1 MSSYAISRRTLLAW
15 LGILLAKGTAAA
27 ATTPVMRWG
36 IDYGSATDP
45 ATARSYKLL
54 VLEPDHARPIARLR
68 GPGSILLGYVSL
80 GEVERR
86 RPYFPQ
92 LEKAGALQATNPNW
106 PDARMADLRHA
117 AWRSV
122 VIDKI
127 IPEILRKGYDGIF
140 MDTLDNAEAME
151 AQDPK
156 ANAGMIAAASD
167 LVHAI
172 RIKFPNIK
180 IMMNRGYA
188 LLPRTAED
196 IDALLGEAMASR
208 WSFADRHYEM
218 TTAADWMWQA
228 ERLRAAKKVNPAID
242 LMTLDYWDPADVR
255 TVQKLYERE
264 RREGF
269 HPYVAVLA
277 LDRLLAEPSS

>member
-1 MSSYAISRRTLLAW
+1 MSKYAISRRTLLAW
-15 LGILLAKGTAAA
+15 LGVILAKGRAAA
-27 ATTPVMRWG
+27 NTTSAMRWAV
-36 IDYGSATDP
+36 DYGSATDP
-45 ATARSYKLL
+45 VAARSYKLL

-86 RPYFPQ
+86 RPYFSQ
-92 LEKAGALQATNPNW
+92 LEKAGALRAVNPNW

-117 AWRSV
+117 VWRSV
-122 VIDKI
+122 LLDKI

-156 ANAGMIAAASD
+156 ANAGMVAAASD
-167 LVHAI
+167 VVHAI
-172 RIKFPNIK
+172 RTKFPSIK

-188 LLPRTAED
+188 LLPRTAKD

-208 WSFADRHYEM
+208 WSFADRRYEM
-218 TTAADWMWQA
+218 TTPADWTWQA
-228 ERLRAAKKVNPAID
+228 ERLRAAKKANPALD
-242 LMTLDYWDPADVR
+242 LMTLDYWDPADAR
-255 TVQKLYERE
+255 TVKKLYEQE
-264 RREGF
+264 RAAGF

-277 LDRLLAEPSS
+277 LDHLLAEPNS